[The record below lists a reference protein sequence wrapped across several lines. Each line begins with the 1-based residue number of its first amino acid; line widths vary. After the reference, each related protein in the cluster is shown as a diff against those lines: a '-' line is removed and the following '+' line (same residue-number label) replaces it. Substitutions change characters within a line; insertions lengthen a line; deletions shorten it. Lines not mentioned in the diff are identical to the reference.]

1 MAEKMEGESCNKDLC
16 QTCGAEVIKN
26 ACSGCNRPPDA
37 CVCDK
42 DVTSSVYPM

>member
-1 MAEKMEGESCNKDLC
+1 MEEKKEESCDMTPC
-16 QTCGAEVIKN
+16 QTCGAAVVKD
-26 ACSGCNRPPDA
+26 ACSGCHRPPKE

>member
-1 MAEKMEGESCNKDLC
+1 MAEKEESCDTTPC
-16 QTCGAEVIKN
+16 QTCGATVVDKS
-26 ACSGCNRPPDA
+26 CSGCNRQPKE